1 MAVVLAGGHAALL
14 AEDMGQV
21 ALVVEAAA
29 VRHFGEGKFF
39 ALHTLIQVFRGLVKI
54 RDKERIGP
62 THQNENS
69 AASAA
74 SSSF

>member
-62 THQNENS
+62 PDKVNATIGRLNATS
-69 AASAA
+69 P
-74 SSSF
+74 